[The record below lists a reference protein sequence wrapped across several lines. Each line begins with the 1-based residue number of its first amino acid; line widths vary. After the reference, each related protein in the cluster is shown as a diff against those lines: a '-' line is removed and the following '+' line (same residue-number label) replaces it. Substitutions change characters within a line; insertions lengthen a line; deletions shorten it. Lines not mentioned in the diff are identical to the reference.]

1 LARFFAV
8 GACSSHAA
16 VPGFRPE
23 DSRPREFR
31 NVPIDANERTDLA
44 FAALPALLTMALTLD
59 DVHRIAHLARIEI
72 DATAALEVHGKLEAI
87 FAMINTLQ
95 AVDTTGI
102 EPMSHAQDVMLPL
115 REDVVT
121 DGDERALFQSV
132 APAVQDG
139 LYLVP
144 RVVE

>member
-8 GACSSHAA
+8 LGRFGLVTGPPPRRSPRYHATA
-16 VPGFRPE
+16 
-23 DSRPREFR
+23 DSAGWIRQR
-31 NVPIDANERTDLA
+31 IDPD
-44 FAALPALLTMALTLD
+44 LPAMALTLD

-72 DATAALEVHGKLEAI
+72 DATAAQEVHAKLNTI
-87 FAMINTLQ
+87 FAMINELQ

-102 EPMSHAQDVMLPL
+102 TPMAHAQDVMLPL
-115 REDVVT
+115 RDDVVT
-121 DGDERALFQSV
+121 ETDQRALYQSV
-132 APAVQDG
+132 APSVQDG

>member
-1 LARFFAV
+1 
-8 GACSSHAA
+8 
-16 VPGFRPE
+16 
-23 DSRPREFR
+23 
-31 NVPIDANERTDLA
+31 
-44 FAALPALLTMALTLD
+44 MALTLD

-72 DATAALEVHGKLEAI
+72 DETAAREVHGKLQAI

-121 DGDERALFQSV
+121 ARDERALFQSV
-132 APAVQDG
+132 APSVQDG